1 MFAHYFGLGERRG
14 GNRLYWRGHRL
25 NGGIVGGIVE
35 EGITPISPHYSY
47 YYGSQKIY
55 VTNGPF
61 PFGSIN
67 YYF

>member
-35 EGITPISPHYSY
+35 IGRAH
-47 YYGSQKIY
+47 
-55 VTNGPF
+55 V
-61 PFGSIN
+61 
-67 YYF
+67 